1 MTVFPAQA
9 SQSRPASP
17 GLATRHQIITKL
29 SYAPGANSECEV
41 RVTRVTAVFLQFL
54 WLGCISFGGPAA
66 HIGYFQRTFVQRLGW
81 LNQAEFARQLALCQL
96 LPGPASSQLGFA
108 IGRQH
113 AGLYGALAAFIGF
126 TLPSFLLLFA
136 AAIGLAQLGENLW
149 LDAVLH
155 GLKLL
160 ALIVVADAVFT
171 MSRQFCQSR
180 LHQGI
185 MVVSAAALW
194 WQPGLLTQILLLSG
208 AALLSARLGRGD
220 DTEPPASLAPDI
232 RARQPHWPTLL
243 LFVLLLIG
251 LPLLAQGPA
260 SQLFADFYRAG
271 SLVFGGGHVVL
282 PLLSEGLGQTL
293 SQPQLMTGYSL
304 AQLVPGPLFTLA
316 SYLGALL
323 LPAAPLAGALLA
335 TLALFLPGFLLLWAI
350 GPCWQ
355 RWLAHPA
362 LAGAVGGINAAV
374 VGLLLAA
381 LYQPVWQSA
390 VQAPTDLA
398 LAALGFYLLR
408 VLTLPILLLAALLVT
423 TSLLLH

>member
-1 MTVFPAQA
+1 MA
-9 SQSRPASP
+9 
-17 GLATRHQIITKL
+17 
-29 SYAPGANSECEV
+29 
-41 RVTRVTAVFLQFL
+41 RVTAVFLQFL

-81 LNQAEFARQLALCQL
+81 LSQAEFARQLALCQL

-113 AGLYGALAAFIGF
+113 AGLGGALAAFIGF
-126 TLPSFLLLFA
+126 TLPSFLLLFT
-136 AAIGLAQLGENLW
+136 AAIGLAQLTDSLW
-149 LDAVLH
+149 LAPVLH
-155 GLKLL
+155 SLKLL
-160 ALIVVADAVFT
+160 ALVVVADAVLT

-180 LHQGI
+180 LQQGI

-194 WQPGLLTQILLLSG
+194 WQPGLLTQLLLLTG
-208 AALLSARLGRGD
+208 AALLCARLGRGQD
-220 DTEPPASLAPDI
+220 ATVPALSAAPTT
-232 RARQPHWPTLL
+232 RQPHWPTLL
-243 LFVLLLIG
+243 LFGLLFVG
-251 LPLLAQGPA
+251 LPLLADDPA
-260 SQLFADFYRAG
+260 GRLLADFYRAG

-293 SQPQLMTGYSL
+293 TQPQILTGYGL

-323 LPAAPLAGALLA
+323 LPATPLAGALLA

-362 LAGAVGGINAAV
+362 LAGAVSGINAAV

-390 VQAPTDLA
+390 VLAPTDLA

-408 VLTLPILLLAALLVT
+408 ALKLPILPLAALLVI
-423 TSLLLH
+423 TSLLLR